1 MEEYVSYHKIIQLFQ
16 DYQISQ
22 EGIGLNSFGHGNIVM
37 FGMTESGM
45 TPTYPFMFVTPQNIS
60 YDENIITYTMQLIF
74 ADRINDDMSNE
85 IDVISDMDI
94 QARRFMSYIRRGM
107 NQDPPLW
114 NYMDCNLPLT
124 GLPFLER
131 FNDYVGGIS
140 IDMEVIIRT
149 DINACDYYELLPS
162 PTPSITPTNTTTP
175 TNTPS
180 VTPTTTPTNNPS
192 ITPSVTPTNTS
203 TPSTTPTNTP
213 TPTCPV
219 FTTQYLQ
226 TETSGGYNNIKLT
239 LFDTS
244 GFTGNANAVCDY
256 TISGTCLEFG
266 ITRTWSTTMQ
276 SNDHT
281 HTFSTGLGA
290 ITNPITTS
298 VIPNCGCV
306 NVIPVTTPT
315 PSTTPTNTPSVTP
328 TNTTT
333 PTTTPPVT
341 PTPTCACYR
350 YTIENINPS
359 GSGTYFY
366 YVCPNGLVDT
376 ITVTAGNT
384 ATVCSI
390 STPTKSTG
398 STLIVTKIGNCC

>member
-22 EGIGLNSFGHGNIVM
+22 EGIGLNSFGHGNVVM

-60 YDENIITYTMQLIF
+60 YDENIITYTLQLIF

-162 PTPSITPTNTTTP
+162 PTPRSTPTNTTTP